1 MPLLQGALITTGQ
14 AWTPVTA
21 ALMGIL
27 VSLSA
32 APAAEA
38 ANDHASCGGIVST
51 EASAGTWDVDNYKAL
66 AGDAPFGEFV
76 SFGAKLHE
84 GSYEACVPQ

>member
-1 MPLLQGALITTGQ
+1 MGKFSRSAVI
-14 AWTPVTA
+14 A
-21 ALMGIL
+21 ASLGIL

-32 APAAEA
+32 APAAQAA
-38 ANDHASCGGIVST
+38 ANDHASCVGIIVST
-51 EASAGTWDVDNYKAL
+51 EASAGTLDVDNYKAL
-66 AGDAPFGEFV
+66 AGDVPFGEFV